1 MHSPKFIPQTKFDLS
16 ADALLLSSGLYAAT
30 GVVALP
36 IWWISTGRHINPA
49 TPGVGVIENSGLA
62 WLLTAI
68 MLMVGFYVG
77 PLLAWQLHGR
87 HQRLR
92 LVLAPA
98 ISPIII
104 GLIAALGPFFA
115 GLYQVILSPI
125 TDWEYAGPTAAFVVL
140 WVVYLLLMWHAVKR
154 ILSDKH
160 ESVLLKRLAVAS
172 VVAVAAFA
180 VVIGGALV
188 NDYDV
193 TVIEELLFVLAIG
206 FGGGHTTHIA
216 AVLDEL

>member
-1 MHSPKFIPQTKFDLS
+1 MHSPKFIAQSKFDLS
-16 ADALLLSSGLYAAT
+16 ADALLLSSGLYSAT

-36 IWWISTGRHINPA
+36 LWWITTGRHINPA
-49 TPGVGVIENSGLA
+49 TPGAGLIEDSGLA
-62 WLLTAI
+62 WLLTAV

-92 LVLAPA
+92 LALAPA

-115 GLYQVILSPI
+115 GLYQVVLSPI

-140 WVVYLLLMWHAVKR
+140 WAVYLVLMRHAVLR
-154 ILSDKH
+154 ILREEH
-160 ESVLLKRLAVAS
+160 GLWLRRLSIAS
-172 VVAVAAFA
+172 VVAVAAFG

-188 NDYDV
+188 NGYDV

-206 FGGGHTTHIA
+206 FGGGLTTHIA
-216 AVLDEL
+216 ALLDEM